1 MLEGAPPLQLK
12 KEKAF
17 RCVAAKVCEDV
28 RVWTVTVTV
37 TVIVVSFFKVI
48 HGWRFVRSVPHL
60 GSLAEWMNND

>member
-1 MLEGAPPLQLK
+1 M
-12 KEKAF
+12 
-17 RCVAAKVCEDV
+17 
-28 RVWTVTVTV
+28 WTVTVTV